1 MGITLITAIFMVS
14 NFRFY
19 SFKTVD
25 LRGRVPFVSILV
37 VLLVLILIST
47 DPPLMLFL
55 GFLGYA
61 ASGPV
66 MTLLHVRQRRLAR
79 RAGVRAEDDS
89 P

>member
-1 MGITLITAIFMVS
+1 M
-14 NFRFY
+14 
-19 SFKTVD
+19 
-25 LRGRVPFVSILV
+25 PFVSILV

-61 ASGPV
+61 VSGLV

-79 RAGVRAEDDS
+79 RAGTRVDD
-89 P
+89 PP